1 MIRRASWAALARV
14 GGASLVDA
22 QTQCFR
28 CSLDGTDCIRNT
40 PDGASGCDTPGGRS
54 GVSSHEIGAARAS
67 YLELKHDRSPHRG
80 AAPPGSCTRSLRR
93 GRCAL

>member
-1 MIRRASWAALARV
+1 MTRRASWIIAVLACV
-14 GGASLVDA
+14 GGASVVHA

-54 GVSSHEIGAARAS
+54 QESRRM
-67 YLELKHDRSPHRG
+67 RSGQHGHPT
-80 AAPPGSCTRSLRR
+80 SN
-93 GRCAL
+93 